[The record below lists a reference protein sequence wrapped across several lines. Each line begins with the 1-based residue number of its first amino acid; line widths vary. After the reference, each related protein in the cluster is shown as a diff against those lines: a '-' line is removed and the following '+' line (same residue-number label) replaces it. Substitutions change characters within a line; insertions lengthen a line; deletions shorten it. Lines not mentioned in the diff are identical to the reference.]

1 LIIFLDLQFR
11 RAAPRRRTS
20 RPMGSNAAAGARAA
34 AMGRTMSASLS
45 AELKILDTPPEVPA
59 GISMREVE
67 TREPS
72 AFKTIRAL
80 INP

>member
-1 LIIFLDLQFR
+1 
-11 RAAPRRRTS
+11 
-20 RPMGSNAAAGARAA
+20 
-34 AMGRTMSASLS
+34 MGRTMLASLS

-67 TREPS
+67 TRKPS

-80 INP
+80 NLSTRNAKTLKPYFRNLKT